1 MFPAWAQTVSYVIP
15 FTYVVEIMRLGWADN
30 FFSQQAVVPCLVL
43 VAMGSV
49 CAVIS
54 AKTFR
59 KQAL

>member
-1 MFPAWAQTVSYVIP
+1 
-15 FTYVVEIMRLGWADN
+15 MRLGWADN

-43 VAMGSV
+43 AAMGSV